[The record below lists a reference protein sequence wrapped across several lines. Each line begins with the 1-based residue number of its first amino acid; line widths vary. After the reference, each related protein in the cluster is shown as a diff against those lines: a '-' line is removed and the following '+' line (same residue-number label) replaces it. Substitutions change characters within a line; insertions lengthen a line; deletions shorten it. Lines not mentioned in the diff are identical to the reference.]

1 MRIVSGSCSRHG
13 PWLLY
18 TTSLAR
24 RQPRCQNRRYAAA
37 TGTQSRDI
45 SPLELYDARCRQ
57 GKLRNDELQRSI
69 INRTITR
76 LHNELREHTFPAIEP
91 PKIEANVK
99 SGVALVGVEKVWA
112 ERHDVDAKEK
122 TGGFFAR
129 LFGGGRAAKEAE
141 DEKEKIPRLKGMYLY
156 GDVGCGKTM
165 LMDLFFETL
174 PAKVVQKQ
182 RIHFHAFML
191 NVHKKAHQLK
201 AQHGNSFDAIPF
213 IAADIGARSQVLCFD
228 EFQVTDIVDAMI
240 LRQLLQRL
248 IDYGVVIFTTS
259 NRKPDDLY
267 RGGIQRVS
275 FLPCIA
281 LLDQELDVVC
291 LDSAT
296 DYRKL
301 DTNPSDVYY
310 TGVGPDAVK
319 HADGWFERLG
329 NFKDDPPHE
338 THQEIWGRA
347 IRVPSASGGCARFS
361 FNEICGQ
368 PLSAS
373 DYLRLAQAYKSF
385 IITDVPQLTMN
396 EKDMARRL
404 ITLIDSLY
412 ESGTT
417 LVCTSAVPMRE
428 VFSSE
433 APKNVADLDSSMRS
447 IMDDLGL
454 DMTTFKDSNIFTGEE
469 ERFAFHRCLSRLA
482 QMGTAAWVNR
492 QHDAQ
497 GTSTERST

>member
-1 MRIVSGSCSRHG
+1 MVLRSTYCTRARFALSHTRRGSPGVCAAGRQ
-13 PWLLY
+13 WLRWQS
-18 TTSLAR
+18 TQTRPAVQETVIPPSLATER
-24 RQPRCQNRRYAAA
+24 
-37 TGTQSRDI
+37 T
-45 SPLELYDARCRQ
+45 PLQLYDERCRQ
-57 GKLRNDELQRSI
+57 GKLRRDNHQRSI
-69 INRTITR
+69 IEATITR
-76 LHNELREHTFPAIEP
+76 LHNELRTHKFPEIEP
-91 PKIEANVK
+91 PKIERPTK

-112 ERHDVDAKEK
+112 ERHEVDAKEK

-129 LFGGGRAAKEAE
+129 LFGRGTPAVEEPQKPEAA
-141 DEKEKIPRLKGMYLY
+141 RVKGMYLH

-174 PAKVVQKQ
+174 PSQVKHKQ

-191 NVHKKAHQLK
+191 SVHKKAHQLK
-201 AQHGNSFDAIPF
+201 AEHGNSFDAIPY
-213 IAADIGARSQVLCFD
+213 IAADIGVRSQVLCFD

-248 IDYGVVIFTTS
+248 IDYGVVVFTTS

-281 LLDQELDVVC
+281 LLEKELDVVC
-291 LDSAT
+291 LDSPT

-301 DTNPSDVYY
+301 DTSLSDVYH
-310 TGVGPDAVK
+310 TGLGPEADR
-319 HADGWFERLG
+319 HADAWFERLG
-329 NFKDDPPHE
+329 DFANDGPRE
-338 THQEIWGRA
+338 SHQEIWGRQ
-347 IRVPSASGGCARFS
+347 IRVPLASGSCAKFT
-361 FNEICGQ
+361 FDEICGQ

-373 DYLRLAQAYKSF
+373 DYLTLAQSYRSF
-385 IITDVPQLTMN
+385 VITDIPQLTLS
-396 EKDMARRL
+396 EKDKARRL

-412 ESGTT
+412 ESGTR

-433 APKNVADLDSSMRS
+433 AERDIRDLDSSMRA

-454 DMTTFKDSNIFTGEE
+454 DMTTFKDSNIFTGDE

-482 QMGTAAWVNR
+482 QMGTHAWV
-492 QHDAQ
+492 
-497 GTSTERST
+497 SKP

>member
-1 MRIVSGSCSRHG
+1 MRIAVFCQRHRPFLAHAVSLNKRFCATRG
-13 PWLLY
+13 Y
-18 TTSLAR
+18 
-24 RQPRCQNRRYAAA
+24 A
-37 TGTQSRDI
+37 TGSEPHAEQ
-45 SPLELYDARCRQ
+45 SPLDLYDERCRQ
-57 GKLRNDELQRSI
+57 GKLRSDELQRDVI
-69 INRTITR
+69 KQTITR
-76 LHNELREHTFPAIEP
+76 LHNELREHTFPDVKP
-91 PKIEANVK
+91 SKIEANIK

-112 ERHDVDAKEK
+112 ERHEVDAKEK
-122 TGGFFAR
+122 TGGLFAR
-129 LFGGGRAAKEAE
+129 LFGRSSPADAAEN
-141 DEKEKIPRLKGMYLY
+141 DQEKIPKLKGMYLF

-165 LMDLFFETL
+165 LMDLFYETL
-174 PAKVVQKQ
+174 PAKVAQKQ

-201 AQHGNSFDAIPF
+201 AEHGNAFDAIPF

-259 NRKPDDLY
+259 NRKPDELY

-281 LLDQELDVVC
+281 LLEQELDVVC
-291 LDSAT
+291 LDSTT

-310 TGVGPDAVK
+310 TGVGPDAAK
-319 HADGWFERLG
+319 HAATWFERLG
-329 NFKDDPPHE
+329 DFEKDSPHE

-347 IRVPSASGGCARFS
+347 IRVPQASGGCAKFT
-361 FNEICGQ
+361 FHEICGQ

-373 DYLRLAQAYKSF
+373 DYLRLAQAYTSF
-385 IITDVPQLTMN
+385 VITDIPQLTMN

-428 VFSSE
+428 VFSAE
-433 APKNVADLDSSMRS
+433 APKHVDDLDASMRS
-447 IMDDLGL
+447 IMDDLGI

-482 QMGTAAWVNR
+482 QMGTLAWVNR
-492 QHDAQ
+492 RHEAQ
-497 GTSTERST
+497 LAAAPQSST